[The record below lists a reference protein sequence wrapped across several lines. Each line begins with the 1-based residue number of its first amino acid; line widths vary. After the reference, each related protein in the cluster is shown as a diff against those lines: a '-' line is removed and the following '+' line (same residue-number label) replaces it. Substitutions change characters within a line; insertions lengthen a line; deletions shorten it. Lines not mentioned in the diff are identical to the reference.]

1 MYLLLDSLISFQV
14 KINNFNVR
22 FVAVVKKAIEK
33 VLPYLTLNVHNDNLV
48 DLIAEAYTLL

>member
-22 FVAVVKKAIEK
+22 FVAVVEKAIEK
-33 VLPYLTLNVHNDNLV
+33 VLPYLTLNVHYDNLV

>member
-22 FVAVVKKAIEK
+22 FVAVVKTAIEK
-33 VLPYLTLNVHNDNLV
+33 VLPYLTLNVHYDNLV

>member
-33 VLPYLTLNVHNDNLV
+33 VLPYLTLNVHYDNLV

>member
-1 MYLLLDSLISFQV
+1 MYLLLDSLISFRV

>member
-33 VLPYLTLNVHNDNLV
+33 VLPYLTLNVHNDSLV

>member
-48 DLIAEAYTLL
+48 DFIAEAYTLL